1 MRWKCGKDKDGNQR
15 YCTDEELDVVEGV
28 RAGTLKA
35 VDPKAALGVDMSSL
49 ESGLRSIG
57 DEIREAVE
65 NLPSHIG
72 DEIASRPVEFV
83 DYAAFKQHRDSCPEC
98 KAAYD
103 AELEEALPGFAHEH
117 GYTAKEVV
125 EAPAPV
131 EEAPVQEVP
140 AEPAV
145 APAPDPEPEPEPEE
159 ELSLLDRVIPVKE

>member
-1 MRWKCGKDKDGNQR
+1 MSKYKCGDR
-15 YCTDEELDVVEGV
+15 ECTDEELDTIEKLREGS
-28 RAGTLKA
+28 LSA
-35 VDPKAALGVDMSSL
+35 VDPKESGVDMSKL

-98 KAAYD
+98 KAAYE
-103 AELEEALPGFAHEH
+103 AELEEVLPGFAHEH

-125 EAPAPV
+125 TAPAPAVKAPV
-131 EEAPVQEVP
+131 EEEEAVP
-140 AEPAV
+140 EV
-145 APAPDPEPEPEPEE
+145 APDTEPEPEE